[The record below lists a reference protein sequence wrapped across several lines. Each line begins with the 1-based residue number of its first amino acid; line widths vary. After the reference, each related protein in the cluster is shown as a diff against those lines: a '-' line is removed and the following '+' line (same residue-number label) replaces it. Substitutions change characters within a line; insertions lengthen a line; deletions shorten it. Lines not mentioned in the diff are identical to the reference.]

1 MVVLRGLFVR
11 CCGGS
16 LPKLNMGFGRV
27 ITDTTR
33 LGPSTCSHESMTG
46 SKDGGVDTLQLDSFR
61 RTGELVKLEGSDEGE
76 GVRFKLVGEGEAD
89 FLRRAAPFG
98 EGDDIELLRDGGF
111 SAPWSGERGLCISGD
126 PMLNGDILLL
136 GEEL

>member
-1 MVVLRGLFVR
+1 
-11 CCGGS
+11 
-16 LPKLNMGFGRV
+16 
-27 ITDTTR
+27 
-33 LGPSTCSHESMTG
+33 MTG

-61 RTGELVKLEGSDEGE
+61 RTGELVKLGVASPIAALPPKEEDEGE